1 MTDLVIPLPN
11 RRATKLLARAIARSL
26 SPGDLLVL
34 SGALGAGKT
43 FLVRAVCRALGL
55 PAAVPVTSP
64 TFTLATEYQTVPPI
78 VHADLYRLATTRDVN
93 ALGLLEQREEGRA
106 LFVEWGGPYIE
117 ALGGD
122 ALVVEIDV
130 SPRAATIRS
139 TGRVSAERARSLG

>member
-34 SGALGAGKT
+34 TGALGAGKT

-55 PAAVPVTSP
+55 PAAVRVTSP

-78 VHADLYRLATTRDVN
+78 VHADLYRLETPKDVST
-93 ALGLLEQREEGRA
+93 LGLLEQREEGRA

-117 ALGGD
+117 LLGGD
-122 ALVVEIDV
+122 ALLVELDV
-130 SPRAATIRS
+130 SPRAATIRA
-139 TGRVSAERARSLG
+139 TGKVSAERARSLG